1 MDERNDER
9 GGAIGIRIYVTSIHF
24 SFCQTECPTQEVV
37 SKSDKIRMEE
47 IINKVENSGLITIDL
62 GELYLPGERVLIDIK
77 DQLFQELILR
87 EKDFR
92 EFIKSHDWAQ
102 YKEKYVALTCSADAI
117 IPDWTW
123 MLLASALEPF
133 AKKIVFGSIDVLE
146 TVLFDEILSNFN
158 VEQYRD
164 ARIVI
169 KGCGDKPVPKYAY
182 IELTRKLQPIVKSIM
197 YGEPCSTVPVYKQRK

>member
-1 MDERNDER
+1 MYRR
-9 GGAIGIRIYVTSIHF
+9 LT
-24 SFCQTECPTQEVV
+24 
-37 SKSDKIRMEE
+37 KIKMEE

-62 GELYLPGERVLIDIK
+62 GDLYLPGERVLIDIK

-92 EFIKSHDWAQ
+92 EFIKSHDWSQ
-102 YKEKYVALTCSADAI
+102 YKDKYVALTCSADAI

-133 AKKIVFGSIDVLE
+133 AKKIVFGSLEVLE
-146 TVLFDEILSNFN
+146 TVLFDEILSSFDT
-158 VEQYRD
+158 EKYRE

-169 KGCGDKPVPKYAY
+169 KGCGDKPVPKSAY
-182 IELTRKLQPIVKSIM
+182 IELTRKLRPLVKSLM
-197 YGEPCSTVPVYKQRK
+197 YGEPCSTVPVYKRPK

>member
-1 MDERNDER
+1 
-9 GGAIGIRIYVTSIHF
+9 
-24 SFCQTECPTQEVV
+24 
-37 SKSDKIRMEE
+37 MEE

-133 AKKIVFGSIDVLE
+133 AKKTVFGSIDVLE